1 MAVEQKAYP
10 HPHVNDAWLARLR
23 EDVLEP
29 DLPIVDAHHHMW
41 ERASGLYLMPQLQA
55 DLEPPHRLG

>member
-10 HPHVNDAWLARLR
+10 HPHVNDAWIARLR

-29 DLPIVDAHHHMW
+29 ESADHR
-41 ERASGLYLMPQLQA
+41 RAPSYVGARVGRLSA
-55 DLEPPHRLG
+55 AATESRRHRRS